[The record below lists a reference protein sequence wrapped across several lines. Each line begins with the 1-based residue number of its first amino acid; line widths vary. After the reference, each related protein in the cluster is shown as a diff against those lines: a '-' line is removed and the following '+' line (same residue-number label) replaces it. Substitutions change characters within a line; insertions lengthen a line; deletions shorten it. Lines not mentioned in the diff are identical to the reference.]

1 MAQLVF
7 NLKNVPADEANDI
20 RELLEL
26 NQIEF
31 YETSAG
37 RWNISVAAIWIN
49 NDDDFVKSRQ
59 LINQYQYNL
68 AIRRQQEKSDPESRV
83 HIPDWKE
90 HLLNNP
96 VVFLMYISAIAI
108 VLALSILPFFRLSS
122 LLN

>member
-68 AIRRQQEKSDPESRV
+68 TIRRQQEKSDPESRV

-96 VVFLMYISAIAI
+96 VVIMMYIGAIAI